1 MNWMAAGVNIPTGHV
16 EPTRA
21 DVPAKRGLWRSP
33 RFLVGYEIVL
43 VLVGYWLYSVVR
55 NAVRAHE
62 TEAVQHAYQ
71 IVNIEKLFGLYH
83 ELSLNHFVAQHEWLA
98 YLCNYYY
105 ATLHFVITIAVGV
118 WVYRRHRW
126 YARRLRNTWYLM
138 NCFALLGFAF
148 SSLAPPRLLPGG
160 QFVDTVVIYRT
171 WGSWGDTGVAAHSNQ
186 YAAMPSMHIGWS
198 LWVGITVY
206 RLANRQWVRMLGVAY
221 PVATLF
227 VIVGTGNHYFL
238 DAVGG
243 AAALGLAFFVQLLI
257 SHRPV
262 FAPLPPQALV
272 APFTCVPS
280 LSEAPRPQ
288 QHSPQ
293 QHSPRQHGLRQ
304 LGLRQHGPRQ
314 LGLRRHGLPRRRGGP
329 CIRRP
334 AQLGR
339 RERGQRLGRRRLG
352 PHDHGWQLAPRG
364 PARKS
369 HSWPAHQRGRP
380 AGVLLALTAG

>member
-105 ATLHFVITIAVGV
+105 ATLHFVITITVGV

-243 AAALGLAFFVQLLI
+243 AAVLGLAFFVQLLI

-262 FAPLPPQALV
+262 FASLPPQALV
-272 APFTCVPS
+272 APFTHVPS
-280 LSEAPRPQ
+280 LSEGPAPSITAPSITAPSNTAPSNTTSGNSASGDTASPGDGVARASDDP
-288 QHSPQ
+288 HS
-293 QHSPRQHGLRQ
+293 SVVASAGSASGGGVSARTTTG
-304 LGLRQHGPRQ
+304 GSS
-314 LGLRRHGLPRRRGGP
+314 RHEDPP
-329 CIRRP
+329 
-334 AQLGR
+334 GR
-339 RERGQRLGRRRLG
+339 ATRGQRTSEEDL
-352 PHDHGWQLAPRG
+352 PVCCWH
-364 PARKS
+364 
-369 HSWPAHQRGRP
+369 
-380 AGVLLALTAG
+380 